1 MQEAILSQCKIK
13 KFLNFLNETTWTS
26 STPAHAFGNQLKSK
40 VDVEMAVQINEICD
54 NITLAREMS
63 MLGNYDSAEVYYEF
77 ALKMISRLI
86 IIISEPARKNNWLQ
100 VQNKV
105 NKEYDQVKELKNILQ
120 TLRIDTG
127 DVPVGVRK
135 RDDPDIWP
143 SPTP

>member
-1 MQEAILSQCKIK
+1 
-13 KFLNFLNETTWTS
+13 
-26 STPAHAFGNQLKSK
+26 
-40 VDVEMAVQINEICD
+40 MAVQINEICD